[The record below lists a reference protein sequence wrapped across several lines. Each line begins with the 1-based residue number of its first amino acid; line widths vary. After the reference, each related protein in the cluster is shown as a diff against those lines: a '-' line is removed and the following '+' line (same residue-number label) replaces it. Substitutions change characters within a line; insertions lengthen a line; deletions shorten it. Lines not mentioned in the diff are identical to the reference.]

1 MGHVVPCCGG
11 DAMTISIVDQDVFTA
26 LRTFITSVLPAGTEV
41 VQSQDNGVPMPIGG
55 FVAMNNAGTKRLST
69 NIGAYTTGTKSV
81 TASLEYSIQLDFY
94 GADASAWANIV
105 QVMFRDQYATDLLP
119 VNIQPLYADDPMQIP
134 LINGEGQYEQRW
146 KLTAVLQYNPII
158 AAAQQSATSLTIG
171 LKEIESTFHP

>member
-1 MGHVVPCCGG
+1 
-11 DAMTISIVDQDVFTA
+11 
-26 LRTFITSVLPAGTEV
+26 
-41 VQSQDNGVPMPIGG
+41 
-55 FVAMNNAGTKRLST
+55 
-69 NIGAYTTGTKSV
+69 
-81 TASLEYSIQLDFY
+81 
-94 GADASAWANIV
+94 V